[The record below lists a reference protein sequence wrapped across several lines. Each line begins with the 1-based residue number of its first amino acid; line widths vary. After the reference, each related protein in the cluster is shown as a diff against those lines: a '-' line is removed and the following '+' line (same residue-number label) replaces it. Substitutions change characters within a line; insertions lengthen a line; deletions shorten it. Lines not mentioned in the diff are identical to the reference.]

1 MPTCPASLTFV
12 TLLVQAAGIAGIVP
26 VLSVTQP
33 HADDVYSV
41 IGAMLA
47 SVIVLVDYN
56 GTPGSRRGVAQLLAV
71 FISCAFCGSIG
82 PGVILY
88 NWSGE
93 LAARL
98 TWHGWAGAGF
108 VFGLLGWVLTRSALW
123 AFNNRIPGAVDQLLQ
138 HKLKQTGVEP
148 EKDKPNSEKP

>member
-1 MPTCPASLTFV
+1 MPTCPISIAMLTIIVQLAS
-12 TLLVQAAGIAGIVP
+12 IAGIVP
-26 VLSVTQP
+26 VIGLAQP
-33 HADDVYSV
+33 QADDVYSV

-56 GTPGSRRGVAQLLAV
+56 GTPGTRRGIGHLIAV
-71 FISCAFCGSIG
+71 FIACAFCGSIG

-88 NWSGE
+88 NWFDE
-93 LAARL
+93 FALRL

-123 AFNNRIPGAVDQLLQ
+123 AFNTHVPGAVDDLIQR
-138 HKLKQTGVEP
+138 KLKRP
-148 EKDKPNSEKP
+148 SNRDDNDPS